1 MYTKRSTLSLLEN
14 SKSYLPK
21 SKDDEDKALI
31 ALKGSNE
38 AKNKN
43 NKDNKDNKKNNN
55 NNDSNNN
62 NNNINNNS
70 TEELSQ
76 SALFSALKQE
86 IQLQRYVYTF
96 LSPYDF
102 LFLISFALLLFDCPP
117 ILRKE
122 LIPQFAEILKDSL
135 MVIEKRLEDKLD
147 KIETELLDKENHLR
161 SELKRLEKRIP
172 LSDFDFVYYHK
183 QL

>member
-55 NNDSNNN
+55 SNDSNTNN
-62 NNNINNNS
+62 NNNNNS

-147 KIETELLDKENHLR
+147 KLETELLDKENHLR